1 MSPPFKLCN
10 FSFQCTTLDIEGL
23 KWDIKA
29 AVQAQVP
36 DTMARAIMLAKVQQ
50 QILDNSKQKYEK
62 SGKAPV
68 ALGKV
73 DPKPSPPGQTL
84 WKARQLRDY
93 RRANNLCLYCG
104 EKQCFQDGWSSLD
117 A

>member
-1 MSPPFKLCN
+1 MSPPLKLCN

-36 DTMARAIMLAKVQQ
+36 DTMARAIMLAKAQQ

-73 DPKPSPPGQTL
+73 DPKLSPWSNSLEGTATARLQKSQQPMPLL
-84 WKARQLRDY
+84 W
-93 RRANNLCLYCG
+93 
-104 EKQCFQDGWSSLD
+104 
-117 A
+117 